1 MNTRATMRKEW
12 GLRMAALLLAAGCLV
27 LWAPAFEAQSL
38 DLCGCA
44 SVPNLQPFDSSNP
57 ATFPPGTSDNGSS
70 LRIQVPPS
78 GILRFSSFSIVNRQ
92 VSFTTNNLNSP
103 VTILV
108 AGDVT
113 VSSANGCCFSFAVS
127 GGNGSAGNGS
137 FAGVGGSGGAGGFRG
152 GDGAAQA
159 INGAAI
165 GGAGFGPGG
174 GAAGTASPFSSG
186 GGATFLGLP
195 ELTPIV
201 GGSGGGGGSSRSSA
215 STGCAGGGGGGGGGG
230 LLIAANGTFT
240 IRDYQ
245 IFADGG
251 NGGGAGDNSCAS
263 PGGGGSG
270 GAIRFVANQLIQSG
284 TVTILARAGGG
295 ATDGRIRLESV
306 DTSAQTQFGAQPP
319 ALRIVGPTPLA
330 NPINPTVT
338 IASVGG
344 HAVPAAPQGTFGAID
359 VVLPAPGA
367 TPVAVS
373 TTGVPGGTTVEVT
386 IKPRIGGPAVAQTV
400 PLGNCSTAGA
410 CEALT
415 TFNLAAGAYVVEARA
430 TFQIQ

>member
-1 MNTRATMRKEW
+1 MNTSATTRNEW
-12 GLRMAALLLAAGCLV
+12 GSRMAALLFAAASLV
-27 LWAPAFEAQSL
+27 LWAPAFEAQGL

-44 SVPNLQPFDSSNP
+44 TAPNLQPFDSADP
-57 ATFPPGTSDNGSS
+57 ATFPPGTFDNGSS
-70 LRIQVPPS
+70 MAIPIPSS
-78 GILRFSSFSIVNRQ
+78 GILKFSSFKVVNRHL
-92 VSFTTNNLNSP
+92 SFASNNLNNP

-108 AGDVT
+108 AGNVT
-113 VSSANGCCFSFAVS
+113 ISSTAGCCFNFSVS
-127 GGNGSAGNGS
+127 GGNGSGGSSS
-137 FAGVGGSGGAGGFRG
+137 FAGVGGASGPGGFRG
-152 GDGAAQA
+152 GDGASQG

-174 GAAGTASPFSSG
+174 GAGGTASPFTNAS
-186 GGATFLGLP
+186 GATFLGLP
-195 ELTPIV
+195 ELTPLV
-201 GGSGGGGGSSRSSA
+201 GGSGGGGGSSNSNARTSCS
-215 STGCAGGGGGGGGGG
+215 GGGGGGGGGAV
-230 LLIAANGTFT
+230 LIAANGSFL

-251 NGGGAGDNSCAS
+251 NGAGPGDGSCAS
-263 PGGGGSG
+263 FGGGGSG
-270 GAIRFVANQLIQSG
+270 GALRFVASQLIQGG
-284 TVTILARAGGG
+284 TVNVFAHGGNS

-306 DTSAQTQFGAQPP
+306 DTSAQTQFNTSPP
-319 ALRIVGPTPLA
+319 ALRIVGPTPLS

-344 HAVPAAPQGTFGAID
+344 NAVPAVPQGTFGAID

-400 PLGNCSTAGA
+400 PLGNCSAAGA

-430 TFQIQ
+430 TFQVQ